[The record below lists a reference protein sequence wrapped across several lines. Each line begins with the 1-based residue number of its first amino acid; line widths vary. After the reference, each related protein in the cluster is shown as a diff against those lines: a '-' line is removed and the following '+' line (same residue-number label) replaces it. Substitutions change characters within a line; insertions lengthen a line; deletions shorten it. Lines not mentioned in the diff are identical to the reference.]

1 MADATDTPAVLIV
14 DCKGASKSVIPVIQG
29 ILNYQE
35 DSHIK
40 GIILNRLSPMM
51 YGRMKEMIE
60 KETRAEVLGY
70 VPVLEDC
77 ELESRHLGLKMPHEV
92 DGLEERLLRISRTLE
107 ETLEIDRMLSLA
119 ETAPEIEVQEEQASG
134 RNRKTGRSEE
144 VRVGLARD
152 EAFCFMYQENLR
164 LLQERGISL
173 VPFSPLYDAA
183 LPADL
188 HGLLL
193 YGGYPELYARALSR
207 NTGMRESIRRA
218 VTGGMPCMAECG
230 GFMYLMEE
238 MEDAEGKRYPM
249 AGVLEGK
256 CYPTPRLKR
265 FGYITLTGGQAFG
278 KDVGDIPAHEFHYYD
293 ADRCGEGYTA
303 RKPLSER
310 SWKCMVSTDTMLA
323 GYPHIHYDGNQ
334 EVARAFLEACRKR
347 KNDDHREDNR

>member
-1 MADATDTPAVLIV
+1 
-14 DCKGASKSVIPVIQG
+14 
-29 ILNYQE
+29 
-35 DSHIK
+35 
-40 GIILNRLSPMM
+40 MM

-119 ETAPEIEVQEEQASG
+119 ETAPEIEVQEVQEEQASG

-193 YGGYPELYARALSR
+193 YGGYPELYARALSLSLIHICSR
-207 NTGMRESIRRA
+207 LHPRA
-218 VTGGMPCMAECG
+218 VPESDSGAVSGPCSPEV
-230 GFMYLMEE
+230 Y
-238 MEDAEGKRYPM
+238 
-249 AGVLEGK
+249 
-256 CYPTPRLKR
+256 
-265 FGYITLTGGQAFG
+265 
-278 KDVGDIPAHEFHYYD
+278 
-293 ADRCGEGYTA
+293 GEGGIQGQ
-303 RKPLSER
+303 SE
-310 SWKCMVSTDTMLA
+310 
-323 GYPHIHYDGNQ
+323 
-334 EVARAFLEACRKR
+334 
-347 KNDDHREDNR
+347 